1 MFLPEKKNGII
12 DLRFQRKDMGPKSAK
27 MTFRYKEHRQNGT
40 NRQENSLKKNSH
52 EPFLKHLLKRKLETT
67 KMIKKHHKDR

>member
-40 NRQENSLKKNSH
+40 NRQENSLKK
-52 EPFLKHLLKRKLETT
+52 EKA
-67 KMIKKHHKDR
+67 